1 MVTIGLFSIFRLLLS
16 VLFPHCPFHLALCV
30 PLGQGL
36 ALVVGLFALA
46 QAQLYLH
53 PAVLEV
59 DRQRDQCIALLLLQ
73 VVVQFFAR
81 LRRRSYALTYAPSLL
96 LLAWLT
102 GIRSDVTTQVDFGSW
117 WLAIPFLL
125 LVIVSAIIQAMRY
138 QPYEP
143 DERRQGFL
151 SQLLWINLGT
161 LALMFLFVGFLSN
174 NDREFHKRAR
184 MEYLVDQRRYREA
197 LVMAQRLERPDS
209 VSSMLTIYSVA
220 RTGHLTD
227 SLFHYRL
234 VGEGKVM
241 RPSPQVHSLLTPDS
255 ILNRVTSKSANYQLM
270 GFLLDRDLP
279 TFCAYLPLY
288 YKTNAPMPRYYA
300 EAWQL
305 YHQLRAGM
313 RPKRYEKGSYTY
325 YYMRG

>member
-1 MVTIGLFSIFRLLLS
+1 MLMRRSFEQVVCAVVFC
-16 VLFPHCPFHLALCV
+16 VLTFCYLYNYQADV
-30 PLGQGL
+30 
-36 ALVVGLFALA
+36 LVVTQFLA
-46 QAQLYLH
+46 SGGQTHYAPFLG
-53 PAVLEV
+53 AVIITSV
-59 DRQRDQCIALLLLQ
+59 LLLLQ

-125 LVIVSAIIQAMRY
+125 LVIVPVIIQAMRY

-184 MEYLVDQRRYREA
+184 MEYLVVRR
-197 LVMAQRLERPDS
+197 S
-209 VSSMLTIYSVA
+209 
-220 RTGHLTD
+220 
-227 SLFHYRL
+227 
-234 VGEGKVM
+234 
-241 RPSPQVHSLLTPDS
+241 
-255 ILNRVTSKSANYQLM
+255 
-270 GFLLDRDLP
+270 
-279 TFCAYLPLY
+279 
-288 YKTNAPMPRYYA
+288 
-300 EAWQL
+300 
-305 YHQLRAGM
+305 
-313 RPKRYEKGSYTY
+313 
-325 YYMRG
+325 

>member
-1 MVTIGLFSIFRLLLS
+1 MRRSFEQVVCAVVFCVLTFCYLYNYQADVLVVTQFLASGGQTHYAPFLGAVIITS
-16 VLFPHCPFHLALCV
+16 VL
-30 PLGQGL
+30 
-36 ALVVGLFALA
+36 LF
-46 QAQLYLH
+46 
-53 PAVLEV
+53 
-59 DRQRDQCIALLLLQ
+59 LQ

-125 LVIVSAIIQAMRY
+125 LVIVPAIIQAMRY

-241 RPSPQVHSLLTPDS
+241 RPSPQVHSLLTPRLHTQPRHQQERQLSVDG
-255 ILNRVTSKSANYQLM
+255 LFARPRPADFLRLSAAVLQ
-270 GFLLDRDLP
+270 DQ
-279 TFCAYLPLY
+279 CAYAALLCRGMAALPSVAGR
-288 YKTNAPMPRYYA
+288 NASQA
-300 EAWQL
+300 L
-305 YHQLRAGM
+305 
-313 RPKRYEKGSYTY
+313 
-325 YYMRG
+325 